1 MTLQEYNHYL
11 ELSNDFYKEIQELSE
26 ISFNKIKNILS
37 DPESKIYEIKLLI
50 ELPEDSKI
58 KYNIKSKYLDFILS
72 VYANDYSN
80 STMNYLY
87 SGGKI
92 NPDCMY
98 IRCKGYKKVPILVI
112 LQECIK
118 QNKSNPEITKIEKE
132 LSLL

>member
-11 ELSNDFYKEIQELSE
+11 ELSNDFYKEIQELGE

-37 DPESKIYEIKLLI
+37 DPENKIYEIKLLI

-72 VYANDYSN
+72 VNANDYPN

-87 SGGKI
+87 GGEQI